1 MDDKSSDELLARQAK
16 EGDTAAFEELFN
28 RYKKPL
34 LNFIY
39 RFIGNRQTAEEVTIE
54 VFMKAYSN
62 LDIYDP
68 NKKFATWIYT
78 IARNLSKNS
87 LRDRKYFRD
96 ASLDESV
103 FDKDESITL
112 KDVIADTSASPD
124 VIAQDEE
131 LSEIAQKILDSL
143 PDKYKEVITLCS
155 VQELSYQEAA
165 AILGISVAGV
175 SIRLNEAKKLFMK
188 KLGEI
193 T

>member
-1 MDDKSSDELLARQAK
+1 MNDKSSDELLAKQAK
-16 EGDTAAFEELFN
+16 EGDTGAFEELFN

-62 LDIYDP
+62 LNIFDP
-68 NKKFATWIYT
+68 NKKFATWLYT

-96 ASLDESV
+96 VSLEKSV
-103 FDKDESITL
+103 FDKDESIKL
-112 KDVIADTSASPD
+112 QDVIADDNASPD
-124 VIAQDEE
+124 MIAQDEE
-131 LSEIAQKILDSL
+131 LSLVAQKILNLL

-155 VQELSYQEAA
+155 VQELSYREAA
-165 AILGISVAGV
+165 VILGISVSGV
-175 SIRLNEAKKLFMK
+175 SIRLNEAKRLFMK

>member
-1 MDDKSSDELLARQAK
+1 MNDKSSDELLAKQAK
-16 EGDTAAFEELFN
+16 EGDVAAFEELFN
-28 RYKKPL
+28 RYKRPL

-54 VFMKAYSN
+54 VFMKAYNN
-62 LDIYDP
+62 LDVFDP

-78 IARNLSKNS
+78 IERNLSKNS

-96 ASLDESV
+96 VSLEESV
-103 FDKDESITL
+103 FDKDDSIKL
-112 KDVIADTSASPD
+112 KDVIADINASPD
-124 VIAQDEE
+124 AIAQDEE
-131 LSEIAQKILDSL
+131 LSRLAQKILDSL
-143 PDKYKEVITLCS
+143 PVKYKEVITLCS
-155 VQELSYQEAA
+155 VQELSYREAA

-175 SIRLNEAKKLFMK
+175 SVRLNEAKRLFMK

>member
-1 MDDKSSDELLARQAK
+1 MNDKSSDELLAKQAK
-16 EGDTAAFEELFN
+16 EGDVAAFEELFN
-28 RYKKPL
+28 RYKRPL

-54 VFMKAYSN
+54 VFMKAYNN
-62 LDIYDP
+62 LDVFDP

-96 ASLDESV
+96 VSLEESV
-103 FDKDESITL
+103 FDKDDSIKL
-112 KDVIADTSASPD
+112 KDVIADINASPD
-124 VIAQDEE
+124 AIAQDEE
-131 LSEIAQKILDSL
+131 LSRLAQKILDSL
-143 PDKYKEVITLCS
+143 PVKYKEVITLCS
-155 VQELSYQEAA
+155 VQELSYREAA

-175 SIRLNEAKKLFMK
+175 SVRLNEAKRLFMK